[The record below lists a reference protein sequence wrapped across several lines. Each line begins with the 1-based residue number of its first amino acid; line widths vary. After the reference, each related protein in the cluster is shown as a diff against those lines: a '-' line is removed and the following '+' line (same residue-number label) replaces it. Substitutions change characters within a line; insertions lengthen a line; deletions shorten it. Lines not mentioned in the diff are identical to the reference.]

1 MRGWRLAAL
10 LLLMAGLSLPAWAD
24 ERILDFHSDIKVLS
38 DASLEVHETIRVVC
52 ENKQIEHGIYRDFPT
67 RYKTSHDESYAVT
80 FDVLDVLR
88 DGNAEHYKLEDLQNG
103 VRVRIGDKEHFLDRG
118 EYTYELTYVVTREL
132 GFFPDHDELYWNV
145 TGNGWL
151 FPIDRASAKVTLPG
165 PVPPGELNLT
175 GYTGYQGSREQ
186 NVSFQRIGES
196 AVTFE
201 TTEPLRT
208 SEGLTIVVGFPKGLV
223 TEPTSAQHILWR
235 LQSNAHVAIGLA
247 GLVLVLLYYFI
258 AWMRVGRDPRPGTI
272 VVAYEPPDVSPA
284 AVAFLH
290 EMGYNQRVFVSAVVD
305 LAVKQHL
312 AIEQEGSLY
321 RLRALKGGH
330 GALALEESSLLHN
343 LFREKTEI
351 DISAKETSTIQAAT
365 AGLTQ
370 ALDLEE
376 NQTLFVKNGKWLW
389 PGILITLATFVGIV
403 WTVPRWSAGAA
414 GFCIV
419 WLSGWSFPTGA
430 ILRGSLQEWGSKR
443 LSILA
448 SGLFVF
454 FFLFALLALA
464 AFVDFPC
471 ALVVFALL
479 ATNVVFVYLLR
490 SLTPAGRKLLD
501 QIEGF
506 KRYLMEVDSDR
517 LQRMNAPARTPALF
531 EKCLPYALA
540 LGVEQAWAQ
549 QFAGVLAQA
558 AAAGSGTAS
567 AYSPAWLSGADW
579 ASFDAGRFASS
590 FSSEFSSA
598 VSSASSPPGSSSG
611 SSGGSSG
618 GGGGGGGGGGW

>member
-10 LLLMAGLSLPAWAD
+10 LLLMAWLGLAAWAD
-24 ERILDFHSDIKVLS
+24 ERILDYHSDIKVLS
-38 DASLEVHETIRVVC
+38 DASLEVHETIRVVS
-52 ENKQIEHGIYRDFPT
+52 EDKEIEHGIYRDFPT
-67 RYKTSHDESYAVT
+67 RYKTSRGESSTVT

-88 DGNAEHYKLEDLQNG
+88 DGHAEPYKLEDLQNG
-103 VRVRIGDKEHFLDRG
+103 VRVRIGDKDHFLDPG

-145 TGNGWL
+145 TGNDWM
-151 FPIDRASAKVTLPG
+151 FPIDLASAKVTLPG
-165 PVPPGELNLT
+165 TVPPSKLNLT
-175 GYTGYQGSREQ
+175 GYTGHAGSREQ
-186 NVSFQRIGES
+186 NVRFHRIGES

-201 TTEPLRT
+201 TTEPLQT
-208 SEGLTIVVGFPKGLV
+208 SEGLTIVVGFPKGMV
-223 TEPTSAQHILWR
+223 TEPTRAQRIQWR
-235 LQSNAHVAIGLA
+235 LESNAYVAIGLA
-247 GLVLVLLYYFI
+247 GLALVLLYYFA
-258 AWMRVGRDPRPGTI
+258 AWMLVGRDPRPGTI

-284 AVAFLH
+284 AVAFLQ

-321 RLRALKGGH
+321 RLKALKEGDGG
-330 GALALEESSLLHN
+330 LTLEEGNLLQT

-351 DISAKETSTIQAAT
+351 KISAKEASTIQAAT
-365 AGLTQ
+365 AVLTQ

-376 NQTLFVKNGKWLW
+376 SQMLFCKNGIWLW
-389 PGILITLATFVGIV
+389 PGIVITLAAFVGIV

-414 GFCIV
+414 GFCVV

-430 ILRGSLQEWGSKR
+430 ILHGSLQDWGSKR

-448 SGLFVF
+448 SALFVF

-464 AFVDFPC
+464 LFVDLPC

-506 KRYLMEVDSDR
+506 KRYLIEVDSDR
-517 LQRMNAPARTPALF
+517 MQRMNAPAKTPALF
-531 EKCLPYALA
+531 EKFLPYALA
-540 LGVEQAWAQ
+540 LGVEQAWAK

-558 AAAGSGTAS
+558 AAAGSGTAT

-579 ASFDAGRFASS
+579 ASFDAGRFVSS
-590 FSSEFSSA
+590 FSSGFSSA
-598 VSSASSPPGSSSG
+598 VSSAASPPGSSSG
-611 SSGGSSG
+611 FSGGSSG